1 MNRIQSLG
9 YLLLLTLGVALG
21 SCTRNGMPKKQSN
34 ARSHVDHLIIKEVFY
49 VGHYTE
55 RDTRAWGVK
64 PEPQLYDDDQYL
76 TIYNPTDEV
85 KYLDGLAIAS
95 TALDPSGLLEFAP
108 KDNFVN
114 HYYGASTVMCFPGK
128 GQDHPIQPKQ
138 TIVVAKYAIDHQAAY
153 LKSLEE
159 DNDGE
164 EVDIKEYKGME
175 AFLDL
180 SKADFEW
187 TNREYL
193 SEDGKKMNNPDVP
206 DMEPLLLNKTKS
218 GSFSPDY
225 TFNYV
230 SERGGIALIS
240 LPWTKEDFAANH
252 KDTKDHRGYV
262 HYISITNSNFA
273 DFYAIEIPFKHIID
287 CITICPKR
295 EYKQRTTKLDRGY
308 NAVTEQ
314 ASRSMPK
321 SEYVK
326 FSGLAIIRR
335 WDGRKF
341 VDDDNTTSDF
351 EVKVAT
357 LSRKNAQGDVIK

>member
-1 MNRIQSLG
+1 MNRIQHIASCLA
-9 YLLLLTLGVALG
+9 LTLLAGLVG
-21 SCTRNGMPKKQSN
+21 CTRNGMPKKQSN

-55 RDTRAWGVK
+55 RDTRAWGWK
-64 PEPQLYDDDQYL
+64 PTPQLYNDDQYL
-76 TIYNPTDEV
+76 TIYNPTDQV
-85 KYLDGLAIAS
+85 MYLDGLGLAS

-108 KDNFVN
+108 KDNFIP
-114 HYYGASTVMCFPGK
+114 HYYGASSVMCFPGK

-138 TIVVAKYAIDHQAAY
+138 TIVVAKYATDHQAAF
-153 LKSLEE
+153 LKVLEE

-187 TNREYL
+187 TNRNYL
-193 SEDGKKMNNPDVP
+193 SDTEKKRNNPDVP
-206 DMEPLLLNKTKS
+206 DLEPIYLS
-218 GSFSPDY
+218 QGSTGSLSPEY
-225 TFNYV
+225 TFNYI
-230 SERGGIALIS
+230 SEQGGIALIRV
-240 LPWTKEDFAANH
+240 PWSKEDFAKNH
-252 KDTKDHRGYV
+252 KDTKSHRGYV
-262 HYISITNSNFA
+262 HYITITNSNFS
-273 DFYAIEIPFKHIID
+273 DFHAIEIPLANVID
-287 CITICPKR
+287 AITICPKR

-308 NAVTEQ
+308 NAVTEI
-314 ASRSMPK
+314 ASSHMPK
-321 SEYVK
+321 DEYVK
-326 FSGLAIIRR
+326 FSGLALIRR

-351 EVKVAT
+351 EVKVAS

>member
-1 MNRIQSLG
+1 MNSIKHFAFL
-9 YLLLLTLGVALG
+9 LGVAFVTLLAG
-21 SCTRNGMPKKQSN
+21 CARNGMPKKQSN
-34 ARSHVDHLIIKEVFY
+34 ARSRVDHLIIKEVFY
-49 VGHYTE
+49 VGHYWQ
-55 RDTRAWGVK
+55 RDTRAWGTK
-64 PEPQLYDDDQYL
+64 SAAQLYDDDQYL
-76 TIYNPTDEV
+76 VIYNPTDEV
-85 KYLDGLAIAS
+85 KYLDGLGIAS

-114 HYYGASTVMCFPGK
+114 RYYGAGTLMCFPGK
-128 GQDHPIQPKQ
+128 GTDYPIQPKQ
-138 TIVVAKYAIDHQAAY
+138 SITVAKYATDHQASFI
-153 LKSLEE
+153 KVLEE

-164 EVDIKEYKGME
+164 AVDIKEYRGME

-193 SEDGKKMNNPDVP
+193 SEEGKAMNNPAVP
-206 DMEPLLLNKTKS
+206 DLIPIYERKGKNGHATA
-218 GSFSPDY
+218 DY
-225 TFNYV
+225 TFNYI
-230 SERGGIALIS
+230 SDRGGIALVR
-240 LPWTKEDFAANH
+240 LPWTPEDFVKNH

-273 DFYAIEIPFKHIID
+273 DFYAIEIPLANVVD

-295 EYKQRTTKLDRGY
+295 EYKQRTTKLDRGF
-308 NAVTEQ
+308 NAVTERT
-314 ASRSMPK
+314 SKLMPQN
-321 SEYVK
+321 EYPK
-326 FSGLAIIRR
+326 FSGLALVRR

-357 LSRKNAQGDVIK
+357 LSRKDAKGDVIK